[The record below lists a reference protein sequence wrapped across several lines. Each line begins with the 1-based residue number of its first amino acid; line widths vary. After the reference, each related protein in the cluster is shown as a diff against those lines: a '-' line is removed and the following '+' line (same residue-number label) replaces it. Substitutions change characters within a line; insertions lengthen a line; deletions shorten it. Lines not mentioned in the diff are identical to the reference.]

1 VKRNY
6 FKKIIKTFG
15 YLDFFS
21 YLCTTKT
28 IKQKE
33 MDKKSNVR
41 VVGFPKETYDKEW
54 LDTLNDRQ
62 RSETALADG
71 DSLIWDSL
79 DSFQE
84 DIHLTGAGRNVID
97 LNWIY
102 FLND

>member
-1 VKRNY
+1 
-6 FKKIIKTFG
+6 
-15 YLDFFS
+15 
-21 YLCTTKT
+21 
-28 IKQKE
+28 

-41 VVGFPKETYDKEW
+41 VVGFPKVTYDKRW

-62 RSETALADG
+62 RSETALADVN
-71 DSLIWDSL
+71 SLIWDNL

>member
-1 VKRNY
+1 
-6 FKKIIKTFG
+6 
-15 YLDFFS
+15 
-21 YLCTTKT
+21 
-28 IKQKE
+28 
-33 MDKKSNVR
+33 MDKKNNVR

-71 DSLIWDSL
+71 DSLIWDNL

>member
-1 VKRNY
+1 M
-6 FKKIIKTFG
+6 
-15 YLDFFS
+15 
-21 YLCTTKT
+21 KT
-28 IKQKE
+28 IKRKE

-71 DSLIWDSL
+71 DSLIWSNL

-84 DIHLTGAGRNVID
+84 DIHLTGAGRNIID

>member
-1 VKRNY
+1 
-6 FKKIIKTFG
+6 
-15 YLDFFS
+15 
-21 YLCTTKT
+21 
-28 IKQKE
+28 

-71 DSLIWDSL
+71 DSLIWDNL

>member
-1 VKRNY
+1 MFSKKSLKRLVISI
-6 FKKIIKTFG
+6 FFLTFAPR
-15 YLDFFS
+15 
-21 YLCTTKT
+21 KT

-71 DSLIWDSL
+71 DSLIWDNL

>member
-1 VKRNY
+1 LVISI
-6 FKKIIKTFG
+6 FFLTFAPR
-15 YLDFFS
+15 
-21 YLCTTKT
+21 KT